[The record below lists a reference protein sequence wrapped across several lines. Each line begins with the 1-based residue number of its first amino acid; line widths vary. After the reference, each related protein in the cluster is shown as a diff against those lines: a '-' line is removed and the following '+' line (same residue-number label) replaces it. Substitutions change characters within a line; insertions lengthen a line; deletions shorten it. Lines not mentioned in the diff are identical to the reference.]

1 TNRLGRYIV
10 QEMVLPLKE
19 KSPVVFKTLGNKWVA
34 SIIFAF
40 VGIFLAR
47 SGGYTVIWPA
57 FSGANQLVA
66 SIVMLTLAMWVKKKL
81 DPKYINMVLIPAYLL
96 WFTVTVA
103 LIWYE
108 IVIIPVFFVD
118 MAKSMNVVTGVVVGA
133 INLFMLILS
142 FIMLFAFRK
151 SWKTAEFAKDY

>member
-1 TNRLGRYIV
+1 RLGRYII

-19 KSPVVFKTLGNKWVA
+19 KSPGVFKTFGNKWVA
-34 SIIFAF
+34 SIIIAF

-57 FSGANQLVA
+57 FSGANQLMA

>member
-1 TNRLGRYIV
+1 
-10 QEMVLPLKE
+10 
-19 KSPVVFKTLGNKWVA
+19 
-34 SIIFAF
+34 
-40 VGIFLAR
+40 
-47 SGGYTVIWPA
+47 
-57 FSGANQLVA
+57 
-66 SIVMLTLAMWVKKKL
+66 MWVKKKL

>member
-1 TNRLGRYIV
+1 
-10 QEMVLPLKE
+10 MKE
-19 KSPVVFKTLGNKWVA
+19 KNPSVYGFFNNKWVA
-34 SIIFAF
+34 SVIIAA

-57 FSGANQLVA
+57 FSGANQLLA

-81 DPKYINMVLIPAYLL
+81 EPKYINMVLVPAYLL
-96 WFTVTVA
+96 WFTVTIA

-108 IVIIPVFFVD
+108 VVIIPVFFID
-118 MAKSMNVVTGVVVGA
+118 MAKSMNVITGVVVGA

-142 FIMLFAFRK
+142 FIMMFAFRK
-151 SWKTAEFAKDY
+151 SWKTAEFAK